1 MRRSV
6 LIARR
11 NRRQHAGSAAV
22 LALLSLLSAC
32 AIKNPP
38 PASELRE
45 RTLSHAPLPEK
56 WSANIVTEGAVQD
69 GWIST
74 FNDPTLQALV
84 AEALQYNTDLRVAAA
99 RVAQAAGY
107 ARVAG
112 AAIYPAVNLLARGGG
127 PLSGDGSG
135 LEGAWLNA
143 SWELDLW
150 GRVRANRAAAATQYE
165 ATEADY
171 IYARQALAAAVAKS
185 WFLAIEAR
193 LQRSIAEEMVV
204 AGERL
209 VDVARQRLR
218 VGADDEYNVVVAEA
232 SLGGFRD
239 TLLQL
244 EFGYQQ
250 AARALEVLLGR
261 YPAAT
266 IETAGQLPALPPPIP
281 AGLPSELLERRP
293 DIVAA
298 ERRVAAAFHR
308 VSEAKAA
315 RLPKISLTATVSTI
329 SSELFVLQDRDNP
342 VWSAGAS
349 LLAPIFQGGALV
361 AQVEIRT
368 AEQEQALAE
377 YARAGLRA
385 FNDVES
391 AMHSELM
398 LRSRE
403 QVLTR
408 AVADN
413 MRALQLAE
421 VRYRVGATDLR
432 AVSQQQLDL
441 LAAQTTLLRVRSEAR
456 VQRVNLH
463 LTLGGSFA
471 AGNEARAAGQACP
484 GCGLGTPPREEPPP
498 PEKTNSTA
506 GAANR

>member
-1 MRRSV
+1 MQRFISTPWRK
-6 LIARR
+6 LW
-11 NRRQHAGSAAV
+11 QHAAAA
-22 LALLSLLSAC
+22 ALLILAGALSAC
-32 AIKNPP
+32 ALKNPP
-38 PASELRE
+38 PAGELRE
-45 RTLSHAPLPEK
+45 QTLSHAPVPER
-56 WSANIVTEGAVQD
+56 WSANSVTEGAVQD
-69 GWIST
+69 GWVNS
-74 FNDPTLQALV
+74 FNDPALKSLV
-84 AEALQYNTDLRVAAA
+84 AEALEYNTDLRVAAA
-99 RVAQAAGY
+99 RVEQAAGY
-107 ARVAG
+107 ARAAG

-135 LEGAWLNA
+135 LEGVWLNA

-150 GRVRANRAAAATQYE
+150 SRVRAGRAAAAAQYE

-209 VDVARQRLR
+209 VDVARERLR
-218 VGADDEYNVVVAEA
+218 VGADDEYNVVIAEA

-244 EFGYQQ
+244 EFAYQQ
-250 AARALEVLLGR
+250 AVRALEVLLGR
-261 YPAAT
+261 YPSAT
-266 IETAGQLPALPPPIP
+266 MLTAEQLPAFPPPIP

-293 DIVAA
+293 DVIAA
-298 ERRVAAAFHR
+298 ERRVAAAFYGIT
-308 VSEAKAA
+308 EAKAA
-315 RLPKISLTATVSTI
+315 RLPKISLSASVSTI
-329 SSELFVLQDRDNP
+329 SSELFVLQDRDDP
-342 VWSAGAS
+342 VWSVGAS
-349 LLAPIFQGGALV
+349 LLAPVFQGGALK

-368 AEQEQALAE
+368 AEQKQALGD
-377 YARAGLRA
+377 YARIGVRA
-385 FNDVES
+385 FNEVET
-391 AMHSELM
+391 AMYGELM

-413 MRALQLAE
+413 MRALELAE

-441 LAAQTTLLRVRSEAR
+441 LSVQTTLLRVRSEAR

-463 LTLGGSFA
+463 LALGGSFDIPSRV
-471 AGNEARAAGQACP
+471 ES
-484 GCGLGTPPREEPPP
+484 PP
-498 PEKTNSTA
+498 PEKSNSTA
-506 GAANR
+506 NR

>member
-1 MRRSV
+1 M
-6 LIARR
+6 
-11 NRRQHAGSAAV
+11 
-22 LALLSLLSAC
+22 LSLLSAC
-32 AIKNPP
+32 ALKSPP
-38 PASELRE
+38 PPSELRE
-45 RTLSHAPLPEK
+45 QTLSHAPLPEQ
-56 WSANIVTEGAVQD
+56 WSANIVSEGAVQD
-69 GWIST
+69 GWVNN
-74 FNDPTLQALV
+74 FNDPALKSLV
-84 AEALQYNTDLRVAAA
+84 AEALEHNTDLRVAAA
-99 RVAQAAGY
+99 RVEQAAGY

-150 GRVRANRAAAATQYE
+150 GRVRAGRAAATAQYE
-165 ATEADY
+165 STEADY
-171 IYARQALAAAVAKS
+171 IYARQALAAAVTKS

-250 AARALEVLLGR
+250 AVRALEVLLGR
-261 YPAAT
+261 YPSAT
-266 IETAGQLPALPPPIP
+266 LLTAEQLPALPPPIP

-293 DIVAA
+293 DVIAA
-298 ERRVAAAFHR
+298 ERRVATAFYGIT
-308 VSEAKAA
+308 EAKAA
-315 RLPKISLTATVSTI
+315 RLPKISLTASVSTI

-349 LLAPIFQGGALV
+349 LLAPIFQGGALK

-368 AEQEQALAE
+368 AEQKQALAE
-377 YARAGLRA
+377 YARIGLRA
-385 FNDVES
+385 FNDVET
-391 AMHSELM
+391 AMYSELM

-403 QVLTR
+403 QVLNR

-413 MRALQLAE
+413 KRALELAE

-432 AVSQQQLDL
+432 AISQQQLDL
-441 LAAQTTLLRVRSEAR
+441 LSVQTTLLRVRSEAR

-463 LTLGGSFA
+463 LALGGSFDI
-471 AGNEARAAGQACP
+471 
-484 GCGLGTPPREEPPP
+484 PPP
-498 PEKTNSTA
+498 AEPAPTEKSA
-506 GAANR
+506 SDSGATQP

>member
-1 MRRSV
+1 MVRRPDLSPWRHRW
-6 LIARR
+6 RR
-11 NRRQHAGSAAV
+11 AAAAAILAAAAGATGC
-22 LALLSLLSAC
+22 AL
-32 AIKNPP
+32 KNPP
-38 PASELRE
+38 PASELRDQ
-45 RTLSHAPLPEK
+45 TLSHAPLPEK

-69 GWIST
+69 GWVNS
-74 FNDPTLQALV
+74 FNDPALKSLV
-84 AEALQYNTDLRVAAA
+84 AEALEHNTDLRAAAA
-99 RVAQAAGY
+99 RVEQAAGY
-107 ARVAG
+107 ARAAG

-127 PLSGDGSG
+127 PMSGDGSG
-135 LEGAWLNA
+135 LEGAWLSA

-150 GRVRANRAAAATQYE
+150 GRVRAVRAAGAAQYE
-165 ATEADY
+165 STEADY
-171 IYARQALAAAVAKS
+171 IYARQALAAAVTKS
-185 WFLAIEAR
+185 WFLAIEAQ

-209 VDVARQRLR
+209 VDIARERQR

-244 EFGYQQ
+244 EFAYQQ
-250 AARALEVLLGR
+250 AVRALEILLGR

-266 IETAGQLPALPPPIP
+266 MKTPEQLPALPPPIP

-293 DIVAA
+293 DVVAA
-298 ERRVAAAFHR
+298 ERRVAAAFYG

-315 RLPKISLTATVSTI
+315 RLPKISLSASVSTI
-329 SSELFVLQDRDNP
+329 SSELFVLQDRDDP

-349 LLAPIFQGGALV
+349 LLAPIFQGGALQ

-368 AEQEQALAE
+368 AEQKQALAD
-377 YARAGLRA
+377 YARIGLRA
-385 FNDVES
+385 FNEAET
-391 AMHSELM
+391 AMYGELM

-403 QVLTR
+403 QVLTK

-413 MRALQLAE
+413 KRALELAE

-441 LAAQTTLLRVRSEAR
+441 LSVQTTLLRVRSEAR

-463 LTLGGSFA
+463 LALGGSFDIPSRV
-471 AGNEARAAGQACP
+471 E
-484 GCGLGTPPREEPPP
+484 TSP
-498 PEKTNSTA
+498 PEKSASNA
-506 GAANR
+506 GAANHQ